1 MKHPIGLS
9 RQQFALIVVE
19 VAHGFFEVPAHEV
32 TAFQTLTK
40 CLATAGMVVAFHHD
54 YPRGIIA
61 NATDELED
69 GSGIANGFPDFFI
82 GTHTLSKLRV
92 VTSMGHH
99 SQK

>member
-1 MKHPIGLS
+1 
-9 RQQFALIVVE
+9 
-19 VAHGFFEVPAHEV
+19 V
-32 TAFQTLTK
+32 TAFQTPAE
-40 CLATAGMVVAFHHD
+40 CLAAAGMIVALHHHH
-54 YPRGIIA
+54 PRGIVA

-69 GSGIANGFPDFFI
+69 GSGIADGFPDFFI